1 MSRGYRSVLPGAG
14 RTAESR
20 TVVVCEHELGGV
32 DMDEGTATSSSAR
45 RLLAD
50 LLGSVE
56 GAMTKTVVSVSSAM
70 SASDALAFLH
80 RNGVGGAP
88 VIEHER
94 VVGVITISDLQGP
107 HPYAHETGPFL
118 RPHKGGSQWQVTDLM
133 TKTAITAFPDEPLVD
148 AVVRMTRE
156 RVDRLPVVDRDGRPI
171 GIVAREDVVRVLARA
186 ARQEART
193 EPPRPVLL
201 PR

>member
-1 MSRGYRSVLPGAG
+1 
-14 RTAESR
+14 
-20 TVVVCEHELGGV
+20 
-32 DMDEGTATSSSAR
+32 MDEGTAGSSGSSAR

-70 SASDALAFLH
+70 PASDALAFLY

-88 VIEHER
+88 VVEHER
-94 VVGVITISDLQGP
+94 VVGVITISELQSP

-148 AVVRMTRE
+148 AVVRMTTA

-186 ARQEART
+186 SAREQART
-193 EPPRPVLL
+193 GPPRPVLL
-201 PR
+201 PD

>member
-1 MSRGYRSVLPGAG
+1 
-14 RTAESR
+14 
-20 TVVVCEHELGGV
+20 
-32 DMDEGTATSSSAR
+32 MDEGTAGSPGSSAR
-45 RLLAD
+45 GLLAD

-70 SASDALAFLH
+70 PASDALAFLY

-88 VIEHER
+88 VVEHER
-94 VVGVITISDLQGP
+94 VVGVITISELQSP

-133 TKTAITAFPDEPLVD
+133 TKTAVTAFSDEPLVD
-148 AVVRMTRE
+148 AVVRMTGA

-171 GIVAREDVVRVLARA
+171 GIAAREDVVRVLARA
-186 ARQEART
+186 SAREEART
-193 EPPRPVLL
+193 GPSRPVLL
-201 PR
+201 PG

>member
-1 MSRGYRSVLPGAG
+1 MNPEVS
-14 RTAESR
+14 
-20 TVVVCEHELGGV
+20 
-32 DMDEGTATSSSAR
+32 DMDEAARSSGSSAR
-45 RLLAD
+45 RLLVD

-56 GAMTKTVVSVSSAM
+56 GAMTKTVVSVTSAM
-70 SASDALAFLH
+70 PASDALAFLC

-88 VIEHER
+88 VVEHER

-148 AVVRMTRE
+148 AVVRMTGAQ
-156 RVDRLPVVDRDGRPI
+156 VDRLPVVDRDGRPI

-186 ARQEART
+186 SARQEAPT
-193 EPPRPVLL
+193 EPRPVLL
-201 PR
+201 PD